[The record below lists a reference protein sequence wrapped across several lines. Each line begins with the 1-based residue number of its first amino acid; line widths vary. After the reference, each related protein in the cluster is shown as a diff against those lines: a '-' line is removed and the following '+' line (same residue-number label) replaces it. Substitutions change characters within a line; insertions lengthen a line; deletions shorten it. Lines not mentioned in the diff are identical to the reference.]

1 VYLKQIQTM
10 ASFMMTIPAY
20 FTKDQ
25 VEAIIGSLG
34 LSKKFTVDTSPAQ
47 SENRVKY
54 FVHLE
59 DLTPDG
65 RSLADQLADVER
77 RKTAGE
83 ANVWAKRIVH
93 GTRRDGTEMYWQIY
107 KTATPA
113 ERAAKTA
120 QQAEKAV
127 GEKMAP
133 HIK

>member
-1 VYLKQIQTM
+1 M
-10 ASFMMTIPAY
+10 ASFMMTIPTY

-25 VEAIIGSLG
+25 VDIIIGSLG
-34 LSKKFTVDTSPAQ
+34 LSKKFTVDTAPAQ
-47 SENRVKY
+47 SEDRTKY

-65 RSLADQLADVER
+65 RALATQLADVER
-77 RKTAGE
+77 RKAAGE
-83 ANVWAKRIVH
+83 ANVWPKRIVH

-107 KTATPA
+107 KTMTPA

-133 HIK
+133 RIM

>member
-1 VYLKQIQTM
+1 MTSI
-10 ASFMMTIPAY
+10 MMTIPAY
-20 FTKDQ
+20 FTEAQVRDILTALDLTKD
-25 VEAIIGSLG
+25 EFKI
-34 LSKKFTVDTSPAQ
+34 DTAPAQ
-47 SENRVKY
+47 SEDRVKY
-54 FVHLE
+54 FVHFTT
-59 DLTPDG
+59 LTPNG
-65 RSLADQLADVER
+65 RVLADQLADVER

-83 ANVWAKRIVH
+83 ANVWPKRIVH
-93 GTRRDGTEMYWQIY
+93 GTRRDGKEMYWQIY

>member
-1 VYLKQIQTM
+1 M
-10 ASFMMTIPAY
+10 ASFMMTIPTY

-25 VEAIIGSLG
+25 VDTIIGSLG
-34 LSKKFTVDTSPAQ
+34 LSKKFTVDTAPAQ
-47 SENRVKY
+47 SEDRTKY

-65 RSLADQLADVER
+65 RALATQLADVER
-77 RKTAGE
+77 RKAAGE
-83 ANVWAKRIVH
+83 ANVWPKRIVH
-93 GTRRDGTEMYWQIY
+93 GTRRDGSEMYWQIY
-107 KTATPA
+107 KTMTPA

-133 HIK
+133 RIM